1 MGGRFLRLDE
11 IGDMALSTQTKILRA
26 LQEGEIQRVGS
37 SETIR
42 VNVRMIA
49 ATNKRLEAMVE
60 EKTFREDL
68 YYRLNVV
75 RIKLPPLRERSVIH
89 DWMN

>member
-1 MGGRFLRLDE
+1 
-11 IGDMALSTQTKILRA
+11 MALSTQTKILRA

-37 SETIR
+37 SEMIR

-60 EKTFREDL
+60 EKTFHEISII
-68 YYRLNVV
+68 V
-75 RIKLPPLRERSVIH
+75 
-89 DWMN
+89 